1 MGVKEKDKSLLEIA
15 VELLLTKHRPQPIL
29 QIAKEAMEIKGLKT
43 AQAKELLPQF
53 LLDFQTSGYFV
64 YCGEMGWDLKD
75 RQPTSVLDKDGTE
88 SIIHSSEAEEAAQH
102 ELNDG
107 NYDVDVRTDLSRD
120 DDDTEQEDDDEISA
134 MLKDDGELAAE
145 EGVDTG
151 YEEYEGEDDDEE
163 DY

>member
-43 AQAKELLPQF
+43 SQAKELLPQF

-88 SIIHSSEAEEAAQH
+88 SIIHSSEAEEAEKN
-102 ELNDG
+102 ELKDE
-107 NYDVDVRTDLSRD
+107 NYDTDVRVDQSHD
-120 DDDTEQEDDDEISA
+120 DDNDQEDDDDIST
-134 MLKDDGELAAE
+134 MLKEDGELAAE

>member
-43 AQAKELLPQF
+43 SQAKELLPQF

-88 SIIHSSEAEEAAQH
+88 SIIHSSEAEEAEKN
-102 ELNDG
+102 ELKDE
-107 NYDVDVRTDLSRD
+107 NYDTDVRVDQSHD
-120 DDDTEQEDDDEISA
+120 DDNDQEEEDDIST
-134 MLKDDGELAAE
+134 MLKEDGELAAE
-145 EGVDTG
+145 EGVDVG
-151 YEEYEGEDDDEE
+151 YEEYEGEEDDEE
-163 DY
+163 EY

>member
-43 AQAKELLPQF
+43 SQAKELLPQF

-88 SIIHSSEAEEAAQH
+88 SIIHSSEAEEAEKN
-102 ELNDG
+102 ELKDE
-107 NYDVDVRTDLSRD
+107 NYDTDVRVDQSHD
-120 DDDTEQEDDDEISA
+120 DDNDQEEDDDIST
-134 MLKDDGELAAE
+134 MLKEDGELAAE
-145 EGVDTG
+145 EGVDVG
-151 YEEYEGEDDDEE
+151 YEEYEGEEDDEE
-163 DY
+163 EY

>member
-43 AQAKELLPQF
+43 SQAKELLPQF

-88 SIIHSSEAEEAAQH
+88 SIIHSSEAEEAEKN
-102 ELNDG
+102 ELKDE
-107 NYDVDVRTDLSRD
+107 NYDTDVRVDQSHD
-120 DDDTEQEDDDEISA
+120 DDNDQEDDDDIST
-134 MLKDDGELAAE
+134 MLKEDGELAAE
-145 EGVDTG
+145 EGVDVG
-151 YEEYEGEDDDEE
+151 YEEYEGEEDDEE
-163 DY
+163 EY

>member
-88 SIIHSSEAEEAAQH
+88 SIIHSSEAEEAEKN
-102 ELNDG
+102 ELKDE
-107 NYDVDVRTDLSRD
+107 NYDVDVRVDQSHD
-120 DDDTEQEDDDEISA
+120 DDDQEDDDDIST
-134 MLKDDGELAAE
+134 MLKEDGELAAE

-151 YEEYEGEDDDEE
+151 YEEYEGEEDDEE
-163 DY
+163 EY

>member
-43 AQAKELLPQF
+43 SQAKELLPQF

-88 SIIHSSEAEEAAQH
+88 SIIHSSEAEEAEKN
-102 ELNDG
+102 ELKDE
-107 NYDVDVRTDLSRD
+107 NYDTDVRVDQSHD
-120 DDDTEQEDDDEISA
+120 DDNDQEEDDDIST
-134 MLKDDGELAAE
+134 MLKEDGELATE
-145 EGVDTG
+145 EGVDVG
-151 YEEYEGEDDDEE
+151 YEEYEGEEDDEE
-163 DY
+163 EY

>member
-43 AQAKELLPQF
+43 SQAKELLPQF

-88 SIIHSSEAEEAAQH
+88 SIIHSSDAEEAEKN
-102 ELNDG
+102 ELKDES
-107 NYDVDVRTDLSRD
+107 YESDVRTEQSYD
-120 DDDTEQEDDDEISA
+120 DDDNDQEEDDDISTA
-134 MLKDDGELAAE
+134 LKEDGELAAE

-151 YEEYEGEDDDEE
+151 YEEYEGEEDDEE
-163 DY
+163 EF

>member
-15 VELLLTKHRPQPIL
+15 VELLSTKHKPQPIM

-88 SIIHSSEAEEAAQH
+88 SIIHSSEAEEAEKN
-102 ELNDG
+102 ELKDE
-107 NYDVDVRTDLSRD
+107 NYDTDVRVDQSHD
-120 DDDTEQEDDDEISA
+120 DDNDQEEEDDIST
-134 MLKDDGELAAE
+134 MLKEDGELAAE
-145 EGVDTG
+145 EGVDVG
-151 YEEYEGEDDDEE
+151 YEEYEGEEDDEE
-163 DY
+163 EY

>member
-43 AQAKELLPQF
+43 SQAKELLPQF

-88 SIIHSSEAEEAAQH
+88 SIIHSSEAEEAEKN
-102 ELNDG
+102 ELKDE
-107 NYDVDVRTDLSRD
+107 NYDTDVRVDQSHD
-120 DDDTEQEDDDEISA
+120 DDNDQEEDDDIST
-134 MLKDDGELAAE
+134 MLKEDGELAAE

-151 YEEYEGEDDDEE
+151 YEEYEGEEDDEE
-163 DY
+163 EY

>member
-43 AQAKELLPQF
+43 SQAKELLPQF

-88 SIIHSSEAEEAAQH
+88 SIIHSSEAEEAEKN
-102 ELNDG
+102 ELKDE
-107 NYDVDVRTDLSRD
+107 NYDTDVRVDQSHD
-120 DDDTEQEDDDEISA
+120 DDNDQEEDDDIST
-134 MLKDDGELAAE
+134 MLKEDGELADE
-145 EGVDTG
+145 EGVDVG
-151 YEEYEGEDDDEE
+151 YEEYEGEEDDEE
-163 DY
+163 EY

>member
-43 AQAKELLPQF
+43 SQAKELLPQF

-88 SIIHSSEAEEAAQH
+88 SIIHSSEAEEAEKN
-102 ELNDG
+102 ELKDE
-107 NYDVDVRTDLSRD
+107 NYDADVRVDQSHD
-120 DDDTEQEDDDEISA
+120 DDNDQEEDDDIST
-134 MLKDDGELAAE
+134 MLKEDGELAAE
-145 EGVDTG
+145 EGVDVG
-151 YEEYEGEDDDEE
+151 YEEYEGEEDDEE
-163 DY
+163 EY

>member
-88 SIIHSSEAEEAAQH
+88 SIIHSSEAEEAEKN
-102 ELNDG
+102 ELKDE
-107 NYDVDVRTDLSRD
+107 NYDTDVRVDQSHD
-120 DDDTEQEDDDEISA
+120 DDNDQEEEDDIST
-134 MLKDDGELAAE
+134 MLKEDGELAAE
-145 EGVDTG
+145 EGVDVG
-151 YEEYEGEDDDEE
+151 YEEYEGEEDDEE
-163 DY
+163 EY

>member
-15 VELLLTKHRPQPIL
+15 VELLGTKHKPQPL
-29 QIAKEAMEIKGLKT
+29 KQIAKEVMEIKGLKT

-88 SIIHSSEAEEAAQH
+88 SIIHSSEAEEAEKN
-102 ELNDG
+102 ELKDE
-107 NYDVDVRTDLSRD
+107 NYDTDVRVDQSHD
-120 DDDTEQEDDDEISA
+120 DDNDQEEEDDIST
-134 MLKDDGELAAE
+134 MLKEDGELAAE
-145 EGVDTG
+145 EGVDVG
-151 YEEYEGEDDDEE
+151 YEEYEGEEDDEE
-163 DY
+163 EY